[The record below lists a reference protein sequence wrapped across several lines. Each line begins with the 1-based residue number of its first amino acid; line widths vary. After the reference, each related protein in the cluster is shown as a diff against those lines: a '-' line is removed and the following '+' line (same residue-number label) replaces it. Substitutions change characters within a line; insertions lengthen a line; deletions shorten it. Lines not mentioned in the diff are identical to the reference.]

1 VVSDVFGVPLLLNFM
16 ASSLLVCLVGFQLTI
31 DYSPEYFGKQVLL
44 LALALAEVYLLYS
57 SLSINQGKVYPFK
70 QAISE

>member
-1 VVSDVFGVPLLLNFM
+1 
-16 ASSLLVCLVGFQLTI
+16 
-31 DYSPEYFGKQVLL
+31 
-44 LALALAEVYLLYS
+44 LAEVYLLYS